1 MLSVCG
7 AVLLPVR
14 AFRRRKGMEKRIT
27 VSDAELEIL
36 EALWSAGEAL
46 NAGEI
51 RARLGESKNWERTT
65 VLTLIQR
72 LLKKNVISQEKREVY
87 YYKPCIRREEYVREE
102 TKSFVDKFFKGSSRN
117 LAAALVDSHA
127 LTKEDIEAL
136 RGYFNDHC

>member
-1 MLSVCG
+1 
-7 AVLLPVR
+7 
-14 AFRRRKGMEKRIT
+14 MEKRIT

-36 EALWSAGEAL
+36 EVLWSAGEAL

-51 RARLGESKNWERTT
+51 RAHLGGTKSWERTT

-87 YYKPCIRREEYVREE
+87 YYKPCIGREEYVREE

-117 LAAALVDSHA
+117 LAAALVNNHA
-127 LTKEDIEAL
+127 LTKEDIEEL
-136 RGYFNDHC
+136 RGYFNDRC